1 MNIKPSDALIVVD
14 VQRDFCPGGAMAVQ
28 EGNLVVPVIDKLIP
42 KFDHVVFTQD
52 WHPANHC
59 SFAEEPEFK
68 DQSWPPHC
76 VQHTAGAELHPDL
89 EVPGDALIVKKG
101 TTPDKEAYSGFD
113 GAGLAEDLRAKQV
126 TRLFVTG
133 LATDYCVKATVL
145 DGLANGFTV
154 VLVQDACRGVDVPE
168 GTAAEAV
175 CEMQRAGALICD
187 SGDLV

>member
-1 MNIKPSDALIVVD
+1 MNIKPTDALIVVD

-28 EGNLVVPVIDKLIP
+28 EGELVVPVINKLIP
-42 KFDHVVFTQD
+42 KFDHVFFTQD

-59 SFAEEPEFK
+59 SFAEEPEFQ

-76 VQHTAGAELHPDL
+76 VQDTAGAELNPDL
-89 EVPGDALIVKKG
+89 EVPADALIVKKG
-101 TTPDKEAYSGFD
+101 TTPDKDAYSGFD
-113 GAGLAEDLRAKQV
+113 GTGLGEDLRTKQV

-154 VLVQDACRGVDVPE
+154 VLVQNACRGVDVPE
-168 GTAAEAV
+168 GTAVEAV
-175 CEMQRAGALICD
+175 LEMQRAGALLCD